1 MIRMGGEKPPIL
13 FGGFMGN
20 KNSKTYKPANLRN
33 TPLFFLFLLPSVFA
47 FVMVIIIPF
56 FLGMYYSFTDW
67 NAITGTEVKWVG
79 LRNFIAIMSD
89 ITFLH
94 SFMITTLYA
103 FFNIIVLNVVAFFL
117 SLLVTSKLKFTNVYR
132 SGFFLPNI
140 IGGLILGYI
149 WQFIFN
155 NAIPSFGAA
164 IGFNWLKEN
173 QFLANKS
180 LSLLAIIIVG
190 TWQYAGYIMM
200 IYVAAIQTIPESLT
214 ESAQIDGANYMQRV
228 RHIVFPMIIPA
239 FTVSMFLTLIN
250 SFKQFDVNYSL
261 NGGGPSGMFMGRA
274 LLTNQFLALN
284 IYQTAF
290 SLRQLAQG
298 QAKAVIFFIVITVI
312 SLIQVRQNKKRE
324 IEM

>member
-1 MIRMGGEKPPIL
+1 MGK
-13 FGGFMGN
+13 
-20 KNSKTYKPANLRN
+20 KATYMPANLRN
-33 TPLFFLFLLPSVFA
+33 TPLFFLFLLPAVFA
-47 FVMVIIIPF
+47 FIMVIIIPF
-56 FLGMYYSFTDW
+56 LMGIYYSFTDW

-79 LRNFIAIMSD
+79 MRNFIAIMSD

-94 SFMITTLYA
+94 AFLVTTMYA
-103 FFNIIVLNVVAFFL
+103 VFNIIVLNVVAFL
-117 SLLVTSKLKFTNVYR
+117 LALLVTSKIRYTSIYR

-155 NAIPSFGAA
+155 NAIPSFGGL
-164 IGFNWLKEN
+164 IGFTWLKEN
-173 QFLANKS
+173 LFLAHRY
-180 LSLLAIIIVG
+180 LALLAIIIVG

-200 IYVAAIQTIPESLT
+200 IYVAAIQTIPQSLT
-214 ESAQIDGANYMQRV
+214 ESAEIDGANYPQRL

-261 NGGGPSGMFMGRA
+261 SNGGPSGMFMGKA
-274 LLTNQFLALN
+274 LMTNAFLALN

-290 SLRQLAQG
+290 SFRQLAQG
-298 QAKAVIFFIVITVI
+298 QAKAIIFFVVITVI
-312 SLIQVRQNKKRE
+312 SLIQVRSNKRKE